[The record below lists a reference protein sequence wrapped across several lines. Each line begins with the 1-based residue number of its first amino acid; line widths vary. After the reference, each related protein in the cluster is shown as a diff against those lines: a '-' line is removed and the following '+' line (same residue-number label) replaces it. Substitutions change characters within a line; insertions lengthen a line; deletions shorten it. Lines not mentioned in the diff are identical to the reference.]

1 MPVTQEHIDKSVELA
16 KSFGA
21 SKLVLFGSSIEDPL
35 NANDIDLAVDGI
47 EGFKIF
53 TFSDRLE
60 KLMNIPVDVIPM
72 DVKSPFLDYILKYG
86 RIIYE
91 S

>member
-1 MPVTQEHIDKSVELA
+1 MPITKYHIGKSIELA
-16 KSFGA
+16 KLFGA
-21 SKLVLFGSSIEDPL
+21 KKLVMFGSSVDDPQ

-53 TFSDRLE
+53 TFSDKLE
-60 KLMNIPVDVIPM
+60 IILNIPVDVIPI
-72 DVKSPFLDYILKYG
+72 DVKSVFLDYILKYG
-86 RIIYE
+86 RVIYE